1 MTSNR
6 ATWPVNDVRVDGAL
20 FDQLVEQL
28 PIFLSYRMQAAM
40 LSRADVASKEF
51 QLKRELFE
59 LAAKPTGFDIRASID
74 VHSASLSESIHP
86 YFS

>member
-1 MTSNR
+1 M
-6 ATWPVNDVRVDGAL
+6 NDVHVDGAL

-40 LSRADVASKEF
+40 LSRADVAWKEF

-59 LAAKPTGFDIRASID
+59 LAAKPTGFDIRASTD
-74 VHSASLSESIHP
+74 VNSARLSECVDP